1 MLLPKVLII
10 GESFNHTQ
18 GGGITLCSLFKGWDR
33 EKLAVACS
41 GYSLLG
47 NIDTKIC
54 GNYYQLGYNE
64 NKWRFPFNFL
74 QRKYYSG
81 PVKFD
86 EKKIQSIT
94 IAKSKI
100 RIKIIMN
107 YFYPLLE
114 YFGLYHYFQKSEISK
129 DFCYWVKD
137 FDPDIIYVQA
147 TSRAEILFCLSVHSY
162 LQKPL
167 IYHVMDDWPSI
178 ISQKGPFKNF
188 WQKKIDQD
196 LKSLLRIATIL
207 MSISEE
213 MAREYK
219 TRYNKT
225 FITFHNAINIDFWKK
240 HQRENYDINNKPS
253 ILYAGRLGL
262 GIDKSLELF
271 AKAIQQ
277 VNEELSISIKFIL
290 QTQEKPLWTNNY
302 ENVVHNN
309 FLPHNEMPEIFA
321 KADFLLL
328 PYDFSDN
335 SIKFIRYSMPTKAP
349 EYMISGTPIIIFAPD
364 VTAVVKYAKQYE
376 WAKVITQDNI
386 SEISNALKHLIKD
399 KELRQQIAENAKKI
413 AEEKHNSIN
422 VSNKFKSLICSLT

>member
-47 NIDTKIC
+47 NIDTRIC
-54 GNYYQLGYNE
+54 SNYYQLGYNE

-81 PVKFD
+81 PLKFD
-86 EKKIQSIT
+86 EEKIKNIT

-107 YFYPLLE
+107 FFYPLLE

-129 DFCYWVKD
+129 DFRYWLKD
-137 FDPDIIYVQA
+137 FNPDVIYVQA

-178 ISQKGPFKNF
+178 ISQKGLFKKF
-188 WQKKIDQD
+188 WKKKIDKD
-196 LKSLLRIATIL
+196 LRSLLSIATIL

-240 HQRENYDINNKPS
+240 HQRENYDINNNPS

-262 GIDKSLELF
+262 GINDSLELF

-302 ENVVHNN
+302 ENVVYNN
-309 FLPHNEMPEIFA
+309 FLPHSEMPEVFA

-335 SIKFIRYSMPTKAP
+335 SIKFIKYSMPTKAP

-364 VTAVVKYAKQYE
+364 VTAVVKYAQEYK
-376 WAKVITQDNI
+376 WAKVITENNI
-386 SEISNALKHLIKD
+386 SEITITIKNLIKN

-413 AEEKHNSIN
+413 AEEKHNSIK
-422 VSNKFKSLICSLT
+422 VSNEFKSLICSLT

>member
-47 NIDTKIC
+47 NIDTAIC

-74 QRKYYSG
+74 QRKYSSG
-81 PVKFD
+81 LVKFE
-86 EKKIQSIT
+86 EKKIKNIT

-107 YFYPLLE
+107 FFYPLLE

-129 DFCYWVKD
+129 DFRYWLKD
-137 FDPDIIYVQA
+137 FNPDVIYVQA

-188 WQKKIDQD
+188 WQKKIDKD
-196 LKSLLRIATIL
+196 LKSLLSIATIL

-240 HQRENYDINNKPS
+240 HQRDSYDINNKPS

-271 AKAIQQ
+271 AKAMQQ
-277 VNEELSISIKFIL
+277 VNEELSISIKFVL
-290 QTQEKPLWTNNY
+290 QTQEEPVWIKNY
-302 ENVVHNN
+302 ENVEHNN

-328 PYDFSDN
+328 PYDFSND

-349 EYMISGTPIIIFAPD
+349 EYMISGTPIIIFAPI
-364 VTAVVKYAKQYE
+364 VTAVVKYAKEYE
-376 WAKVITQDNI
+376 WAKVITENNI
-386 SEISNALKHLIKD
+386 REISLAIKDLIKN
-399 KELRQQIAENAKKI
+399 KELRQQIAENAKRI

-422 VSNKFKSLICSLT
+422 VSNQFKSLICSLT

>member
-47 NIDTKIC
+47 NIDTAIC

-74 QRKYYSG
+74 QRKYSSG
-81 PVKFD
+81 LVKFE
-86 EKKIQSIT
+86 EKKIKNIT

-107 YFYPLLE
+107 FFYPLLE

-129 DFCYWVKD
+129 DFRYWLKD
-137 FDPDIIYVQA
+137 FNPDVIYVQA

-188 WQKKIDQD
+188 WQKKIDKD
-196 LKSLLRIATIL
+196 LKSLLSIATIL

-240 HQRENYDINNKPS
+240 HQRDSYDINNKPS

-277 VNEELSISIKFIL
+277 VNEELSISIKFTL

-302 ENVVHNN
+302 EN
-309 FLPHNEMPEIFA
+309 
-321 KADFLLL
+321 
-328 PYDFSDN
+328 
-335 SIKFIRYSMPTKAP
+335 T
-349 EYMISGTPIIIFAPD
+349 IIFFPIVKWPD
-364 VTAVVKYAKQYE
+364 YLPK
-376 WAKVITQDNI
+376 
-386 SEISNALKHLIKD
+386 LI
-399 KELRQQIAENAKKI
+399 
-413 AEEKHNSIN
+413 
-422 VSNKFKSLICSLT
+422 FFCCLTTSQMIP

>member
-1 MLLPKVLII
+1 
-10 GESFNHTQ
+10 
-18 GGGITLCSLFKGWDR
+18 
-33 EKLAVACS
+33 
-41 GYSLLG
+41 
-47 NIDTKIC
+47 
-54 GNYYQLGYNE
+54 
-64 NKWRFPFNFL
+64 
-74 QRKYYSG
+74 
-81 PVKFD
+81 
-86 EKKIQSIT
+86 
-94 IAKSKI
+94 
-100 RIKIIMN
+100 
-107 YFYPLLE
+107 
-114 YFGLYHYFQKSEISK
+114 
-129 DFCYWVKD
+129 
-137 FDPDIIYVQA
+137 
-147 TSRAEILFCLSVHSY
+147 
-162 LQKPL
+162 
-167 IYHVMDDWPSI
+167 MDDWPSI

-188 WQKKIDQD
+188 WQKKIDKD
-196 LKSLLRIATIL
+196 LKSLLSIATIL

-240 HQRENYDINNKPS
+240 HQRDSYDINNKPS

-376 WAKVITQDNI
+376 WAKVITENNI
-386 SEISNALKHLIKD
+386 TEITIAIKDLIKN
-399 KELRQQIAENAKKI
+399 KELRQRIAENAKKI

-422 VSNKFKSLICSLT
+422 VSNKFKSLICSLHNG